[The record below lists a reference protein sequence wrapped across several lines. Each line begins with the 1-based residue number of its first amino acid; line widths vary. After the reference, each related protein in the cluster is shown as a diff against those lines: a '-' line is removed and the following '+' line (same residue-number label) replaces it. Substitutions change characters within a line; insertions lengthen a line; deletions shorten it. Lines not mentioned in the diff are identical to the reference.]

1 MHSTMR
7 MGSDASNSVVDP
19 TGETRAV
26 RGLFIADNS
35 ALSNA
40 LGGPNPTLT
49 TQAIATRTAENI
61 FVRYFGGQC
70 WIRSC
75 GPVCSTD
82 PRVTRACIQRGL

>member
-7 MGSDASNSVVDP
+7 MGSDPTNSVVDD

-49 TQAIATRTAENI
+49 TQAIATRTAEHI
-61 FVRYFGGQC
+61 FVRYFGGRC
-70 WIRSC
+70 WVQS
-75 GPVCSTD
+75 GSPMCSTN